1 MYNKSDITKR
11 IAPCSTFKI
20 YSAINALEQGYITPE
35 NNAIKWDY
43 LSRAFPAWNSDQT
56 LNSAMR
62 NSVNW
67 YFQFLDNIAGPEQL
81 NDFYKSIGYGN
92 GVVGNDTQYYWNGSG
107 LKISALEQVEL
118 LIKLYNNEFDFNE
131 DNINAVKNAMA
142 ISENNGNK
150 LYGKTGTGRISGND
164 VNGWFVGFVETAD
177 NVYFFAVNIQNNTN
191 ATGGIAA
198 QITQSIFTTM
208 GIEIKV

>member
-1 MYNKSDITKR
+1 MKALSKS
-11 IAPCSTFKI
+11 
-20 YSAINALEQGYITPE
+20 
-35 NNAIKWDY
+35 
-43 LSRAFPAWNSDQT
+43 
-56 LNSAMR
+56 
-62 NSVNW
+62 V
-67 YFQFLDNIAGPEQL
+67 

-191 ATGGIAA
+191 ATGGMAA

>member
-1 MYNKSDITKR
+1 M
-11 IAPCSTFKI
+11 
-20 YSAINALEQGYITPE
+20 
-35 NNAIKWDY
+35 
-43 LSRAFPAWNSDQT
+43 
-56 LNSAMR
+56 
-62 NSVNW
+62 
-67 YFQFLDNIAGPEQL
+67 
-81 NDFYKSIGYGN
+81 
-92 GVVGNDTQYYWNGSG
+92 
-107 LKISALEQVEL
+107 KISALEQVEL

-198 QITQSIFTTM
+198 QITKSIFTTM